1 MNNGSR
7 FTTAKYIV
15 TAVLVVFVLV
25 MAVSGR
31 ESTKSFS
38 EIAQALEARTNSA
51 SLQTAAGGDLKR
63 LYGLDP
69 ADYEG
74 VLLKTA
80 VSGMSAEELL
90 FITLKD
96 KSQLPAVESAINQRL
111 AERSSIFEGYAP
123 EQARLVEDARII
135 TRGRQVFLVISADA
149 DNLSRLFLSSL

>member
-51 SLQTAAGGDLKR
+51 SLQTAAGGD
-63 LYGLDP
+63 
-69 ADYEG
+69 
-74 VLLKTA
+74 KTA
-80 VSGMSAEELL
+80 
-90 FITLKD
+90 
-96 KSQLPAVESAINQRL
+96 
-111 AERSSIFEGYAP
+111 
-123 EQARLVEDARII
+123 RI
-135 TRGRQVFLVISADA
+135 GLQ
-149 DNLSRLFLSSL
+149 